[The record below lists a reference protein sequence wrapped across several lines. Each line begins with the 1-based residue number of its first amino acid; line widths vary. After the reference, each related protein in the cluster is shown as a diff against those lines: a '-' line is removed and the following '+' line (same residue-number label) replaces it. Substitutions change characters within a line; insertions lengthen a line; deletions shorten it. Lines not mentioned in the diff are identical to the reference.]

1 MKAVSYIDRDE
12 FLAEARQYVES
23 LGKEFDDKL
32 REMALAVYAAT
43 ESSYRRGYT
52 DGINATLH

>member
-43 ESSYRRGYT
+43 ESAYRRGYT
-52 DGINATLH
+52 DGINTILH

>member
-1 MKAVSYIDRDE
+1 MKVVSYIDRDE

-43 ESSYRRGYT
+43 ESAYRRGYT

>member
-43 ESSYRRGYT
+43 ESAYRQGYT
-52 DGINATLH
+52 DGINVTSH

>member
-1 MKAVSYIDRDE
+1 MKAFSYIDRDE
-12 FLAEARQYVES
+12 FLAEAKQYAES

-32 REMALAVYAAT
+32 REMALAVHAAT
-43 ESSYRRGYT
+43 ESAYRRGYT

>member
-1 MKAVSYIDRDE
+1 MKVVSYIDRDE
-12 FLAEARQYVES
+12 FLAEAGQYVES

-43 ESSYRRGYT
+43 ESAYRRGYT

>member
-1 MKAVSYIDRDE
+1 MKVVSYIDRDE

-32 REMALAVYAAT
+32 REMVLAVHAAT
-43 ESSYRRGYT
+43 ESAYRRGYT
-52 DGINATLH
+52 DGINTTLH

>member
-32 REMALAVYAAT
+32 REMVLAVHAAT
-43 ESSYRRGYT
+43 ESAYRRGYT
-52 DGINATLH
+52 DGINTTLH